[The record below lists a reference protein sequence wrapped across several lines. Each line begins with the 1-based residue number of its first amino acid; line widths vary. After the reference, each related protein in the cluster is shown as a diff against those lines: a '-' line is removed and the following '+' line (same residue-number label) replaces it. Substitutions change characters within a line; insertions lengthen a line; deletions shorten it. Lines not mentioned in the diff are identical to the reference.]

1 MWWKIFVTTDWATT
15 HRATTH
21 WGTKDLRQRAPA
33 LTTALLAAV
42 LVLDIGHFV
51 APWLAGPHPPAA
63 LGGDAWMTRPLSRPH
78 ALDPS
83 QIISA
88 HLFGTAARAADDNA
102 PESALDLALSGV
114 IATSDPGAGSAI
126 LGRKGMPSHLYHTGD
141 IIVDAQGVRL
151 QRVFADRVA
160 LDIGGRIEVL
170 KLPRKSMQGA
180 ALLTLASRA
189 EIAAASDAQDG
200 VEQGNAPMTAA
211 ASWFSNLDAERN
223 NVDGKLAGMRLHPEG
238 RLRHQYGF
246 RDGDI
251 LTAINGIEITDPE
264 VLDRVLSDSAQSLSL
279 TYTRNG
285 VSQTTRV
292 SVND

>member
-1 MWWKIFVTTDWATT
+1 MA
-15 HRATTH
+15 
-21 WGTKDLRQRAPA
+21 A
-33 LTTALLAAV
+33 L

-51 APWLAGPHPPAA
+51 ASWLAVSQLPPALA
-63 LGGDAWMTRPLSRPH
+63 GNTLLTRPLLRPQPV
-78 ALDPS
+78 DPS

-88 HLFGTAARAADDNA
+88 HLFGTAARAAYDSA

-126 LGRKGMPSHLYHTGD
+126 LGPKGRPSHLYRTGAML
-141 IIVDAQGVRL
+141 VDAPDARL
-151 QRVFADRVA
+151 QQVFADRVV
-160 LDIGGRIEVL
+160 LDVSGRVEIL
-170 KLPRKSMQGA
+170 KLPRQSMPGG
-180 ALLTLASRA
+180 ALLALASRA
-189 EIAAASDAQDG
+189 ESATTSDARDG
-200 VEQGNAPMTAA
+200 VEQSNAPITAA
-211 ASWFSNLDAERN
+211 ASWFSNLDAESN

-292 SVND
+292 LVNQ